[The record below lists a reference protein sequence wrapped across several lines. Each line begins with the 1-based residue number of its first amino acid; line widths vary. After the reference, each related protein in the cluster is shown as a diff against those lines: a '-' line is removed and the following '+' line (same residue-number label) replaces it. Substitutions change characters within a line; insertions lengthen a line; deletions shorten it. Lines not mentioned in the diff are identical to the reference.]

1 MNTKGIG
8 LGLVISEK
16 IVKMFNGSIELES
29 EVNVGSEF
37 TFTIQISPLNLDDN
51 EDSIPEVN

>member
-51 EDSIPEVN
+51 EDLIPEVD